1 MTQFI
6 LVYKFSKT
14 KIRHSSKSE
23 QTDWD
28 IFLMLHGLG
37 IVLKSL
43 TPRYFDPKIFWS
55 QHVLIPRYFDP
66 KIFWTQEI
74 LILAQGLFLGVVWNF
89 QALCVQ
95 GIFLSELFIL
105 WEISNSLYGI
115 FRFKY
120 NLLQIEIPCVNP
132 RFSSFKPCK
141 MQPNTRNVPNQVT
154 HMAWWFHFLIVNSD
168 VHLEKIVTWKFFHS
182 N

>member
-23 QTDWD
+23 QTNRD

-43 TPRYFDPKIFWS
+43 TPRYFDPKIFW
-55 QHVLIPRYFDP
+55 
-66 KIFWTQEI
+66 TQEI
-74 LILAQGLFLGVVWNF
+74 LILELGLFLAQGIFLGVVWNF

-120 NLLQIEIPCVNP
+120 NLLQIEIKTVPVIFVVN
-132 RFSSFKPCK
+132 
-141 MQPNTRNVPNQVT
+141 TV
-154 HMAWWFHFLIVNSD
+154 LD
-168 VHLEKIVTWKFFHS
+168 
-182 N
+182 